1 MSDLREV
8 TYDFDID
15 QIVAVRATVGTDP
28 YDLIAEAKA
37 KLLWLIENDH
47 VTFQFCNVFD
57 DDTGGYYEEWNE
69 VPKEVDDE

>member
-1 MSDLREV
+1 MSDKRNV

-15 QIVAVRATVGTDP
+15 QIVAVQAEVGTDP
-28 YDLIAEAKA
+28 DDLIAAAKA

-57 DDTGGYYEEWNE
+57 DDTGGYYQEWNE
-69 VPKEVDDE
+69 VPTEVTQ